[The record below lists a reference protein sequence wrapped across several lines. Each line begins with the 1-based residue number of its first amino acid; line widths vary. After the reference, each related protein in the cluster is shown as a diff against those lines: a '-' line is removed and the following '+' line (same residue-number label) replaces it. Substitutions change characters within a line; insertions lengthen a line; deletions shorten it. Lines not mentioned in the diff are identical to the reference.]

1 MSGGGANVVCQQC
14 NENFSREDVKETYD
28 EQLEICGFICNPCCI
43 KIAENARRCQI
54 FDCKTKPDSGPTG
67 FRALPSKFHDL
78 PEGEVKRRIIK
89 QFGIF
94 RNVRACCNM
103 CYLRISKSVV
113 QTKIVYGDGFPL
125 QCKFSPSRASKH
137 ISQSTVEKTAQSRDD
152 RLSQYTGPKFTRR
165 SGSAL
170 FWDKTKLQENYIVAS
185 NVNEL
190 VGQSNVG
197 KLDDNNDS
205 LNNRSQGDEIKLDT
219 SYAKTHDSVN
229 ETNNERP
236 DKVELDKNI
245 DSSDAK
251 GNKTREVS
259 YSSTPISP
267 TSMRFR
273 RIQPKVSR
281 YDEFDLSNDEIGD
294 NGEHESP
301 SCRRKRS
308 RSNDDET
315 WSPGRAK
322 KEKSEGRGLYMK
334 KNTPL
339 SSNVMSDFVSCT
351 GCRKICSS
359 KETQP
364 VFDDKKQINIRLC
377 QDCMRTSSQE
387 SFSCPITGCLSPQG
401 TTTGVQMDVNLQNVA
416 GGTLKILSEMG
427 VNKDTKKCCKNCWKK
442 IDEIVKENEKG
453 KDKKEKNTDEQVFT
467 MCRNCCKIV
476 PMKNTCPNIEEN
488 GRKCGVLCQICS
500 GGQDNVKDTEGKR
513 DKKVSKRLK
522 GYEQSLKSTGF
533 CTAKGCIH
541 AREKEPVQL
550 VSGKKILRNYLDE
563 KMLRAEFNLAD
574 DMDYCC
580 RSCHA
585 RIKWFVADMRKK
597 ELGIR
602 SDSKNSL
609 KNLTPK
615 AKLEAEKGKEK
626 NLSVQSEEKLDEES
640 KENEFKREHD
650 SAGRESGKQSLDQ
663 HCTSSSDMNDQPEI
677 SSTQKLIN
685 NDTENGKKETIES
698 GNEKGRISATKNL
711 PVSEVLPVKNPVAF
725 QSQTLSSNF
734 SSKSTIIIPP
744 GNATMAGHPP
754 VLQVGGQQFVLNVI
768 SRCEKECQTDQN
780 DSESKAKQ
788 DLSSA
793 EKGVQV
799 NIPLMPKFEGTVP
812 ANLTNGKKVKYV
824 DAKEKTKYAVKR
836 AGKELF
842 DQFLQQL
849 DDISGGCAQQLLSDI
864 YRSKVKNERIYFH
877 CYLFPTSPVR
887 VTGTLLLH
895 HYMLKGSLKSWN
907 PKRYMQLLEN
917 VYINTYR

>member
-1 MSGGGANVVCQQC
+1 MSGGDANVACQQC
-14 NENFSREDVKETYD
+14 NESFSREDVKETYD

-43 KIAENARRCQI
+43 KIAESARRCQI
-54 FDCKTKPDSGPTG
+54 SDCKTKPDSGPTG
-67 FRALPSKFHDL
+67 FRTLPSKFHDL

-103 CYLRISKSVV
+103 CYVRISKSVV
-113 QTKIVYGDGFPL
+113 QTKIVYGEGFPR
-125 QCKFSPSRASKH
+125 QSKSSPSIASKH

-170 FWDKTKLQENYIVAS
+170 FWDKIKLQDNTVAS

-190 VGQSNVG
+190 VGENNDRN
-197 KLDDNNDS
+197 LDVNNDS
-205 LNNRSQGDEIKLDT
+205 LNNRNQGDKMNSDT
-219 SYAKTHDSVN
+219 SYGKTNDSVN
-229 ETNNERP
+229 ETANGRP
-236 DKVELDKNI
+236 DKLDINKCV
-245 DSSDAK
+245 DASDAK
-251 GNKTREVS
+251 GNKIQEFS
-259 YSSTPISP
+259 YSSIPISP

-281 YDEFDLSNDEIGD
+281 YDEFDLSNDDIGD
-294 NGEHESP
+294 NIELESP
-301 SCRRKRS
+301 SCGRKRS

-322 KEKSEGRGLYMK
+322 KDKSEGRGLYMK
-334 KNTPL
+334 KNTPV
-339 SSNVMSDFVSCT
+339 SSSVMSDFVSCT

-364 VFDDKKQINIRLC
+364 VFDDKKQINVRLC
-377 QDCMRTSSQE
+377 QDCRRTSSQG
-387 SFSCPITGCLSPQG
+387 SFACPINGCLTPKG
-401 TTTGVQMDVNLQNVA
+401 TTCGVQINVNLQTLA
-416 GGTLKILSEMG
+416 GGTLKILNEMG
-427 VNKDTKKCCKNCWKK
+427 VNMDTKKCCKNCLKN
-442 IDEIVKENEKG
+442 IDEIIKKNEKG

-500 GGQDNVKDTEGKR
+500 GGQDDVKDTEGKR
-513 DKKVSKRLK
+513 DKKVPKRLK
-522 GYEQSLKSTGF
+522 GYEQSVKSIGF
-533 CTAKGCIH
+533 CTAKGCVH
-541 AREKEPVQL
+541 AGEKEPVQL

-563 KMLRAEFNLAD
+563 RMLRAEFNLAD

-597 ELGIR
+597 ELGVGA
-602 SDSKNSL
+602 DSKNSL

-615 AKLEAEKGKEK
+615 AKAEIEKIKEEQ
-626 NLSVQSEEKLDEES
+626 LSMQSEEKLVEES
-640 KENEFKREHD
+640 KENDNQREHI
-650 SAGRESGKQSLDQ
+650 SARKESGKQSLDQ
-663 HCTSSSDMNDQPEI
+663 HCTSTSEMNDQPEI
-677 SSTQKLIN
+677 SDIQKLIN
-685 NDTENGKKETIES
+685 NNMKSGKKETIES
-698 GNEKGRISATKNL
+698 GNDKGRIAATKNL
-711 PVSEVLPVKNPVAF
+711 PISEVLPVKNPVAF
-725 QSQTLSSNF
+725 QPQTLSSNF

-744 GNATMAGHPP
+744 GNTTMAGHPP

-780 DSESKAKQ
+780 HSELDPKQ

-812 ANLTNGKKVKYV
+812 ANLPNGKKVKYV

-864 YRSKVKNERIYFH
+864 YRSKV
-877 CYLFPTSPVR
+877 
-887 VTGTLLLH
+887 
-895 HYMLKGSLKSWN
+895 
-907 PKRYMQLLEN
+907 
-917 VYINTYR
+917 